1 MTKEAQQSEA
11 RARAIEGA
19 VEWRVRFDEGRSDES
34 DPDFRA
40 WLAASPEH
48 AAAMARAETGL
59 GYHTGR
65 GACLTRRL

>member
-40 WLAASPEH
+40 WL
-48 AAAMARAETGL
+48 
-59 GYHTGR
+59 
-65 GACLTRRL
+65 